1 MCLRLHNCLIEM
13 CLRVLHQ
20 FYWRAFE
27 LDSTANP
34 VIPLKFE
41 TNGESL
47 Q

>member
-1 MCLRLHNCLIEM
+1 MCVRLHNCLIEM

-20 FYWRAFE
+20 FYWRTFE
-27 LDSTANP
+27 LNTAEN
-34 VIPLKFE
+34 IPLKFE